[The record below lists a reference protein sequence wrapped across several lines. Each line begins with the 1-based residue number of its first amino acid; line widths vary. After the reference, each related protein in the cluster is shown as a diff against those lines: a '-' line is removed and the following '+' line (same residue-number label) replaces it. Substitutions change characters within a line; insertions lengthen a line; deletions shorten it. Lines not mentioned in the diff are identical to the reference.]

1 MATTTRP
8 LLLSCDA
15 EADTEQDLPKQP
27 LSQKVSI
34 WRGTFGY
41 KPFDESSVT
50 KAFKDA
56 FYDLKF
62 FGKPHKSNRP
72 FELSLVRQVLWV
84 SCWNLSVL
92 GLLIYLCLL
101 PLGFSDEESPC
112 QPDGEFRFGGIDRP
126 GRFDWW
132 APRGFFQITLS
143 WGRLTF
149 GTAKLIDVIWDLVVG
164 RGGQTLMA
172 LASWRVF
179 AEYLQLSL
187 ITKPAAYS
195 TVWLIRFQKDNSALA
210 TWKLAAGFFKIGLAS
225 KKVMCFMI
233 WTALLILAFPTFASS
248 MTGYTPYNK
257 AYVNSTS
264 GKLIQFPSIAPVAY
278 VIRDGYRVDS
288 LGKDY
293 PVLWKGNSTITSRSS
308 LELYETCDDPED
320 VNNVQADCQLQ
331 RDVSQ
336 YIQRYGF
343 EGKSGHKTKHGQKT
357 HFRNKTLEWP
367 PLNVKAFYLP
377 NSFYWNWTANYTD
390 STSPAPLNPYP
401 DSSALTFLVEEDIY
415 NVKDVQAEGICQPIK
430 NGESIEYQWGFSFL
444 QLFVMTVLL
453 HSWSIGLVVLWTTA
467 HLTLQ
472 RNDIAASPEGWKSLL
487 NMTDRIKEQL
497 MSAGIIWENL
507 TDIELQD
514 EIQLLLT
521 GGPVPIS
528 SEGSDPEKPLPQGH
542 FSVWRWMWRHKLRLV
557 EGIHFVVFIC
567 LENTLR
573 SDGLYYHFDEGA
585 FCMAVLLYAT
595 TSLIIAYALGK
606 ILIALTVA

>member
-8 LLLSCDA
+8 LLLSCDV
-15 EADTEQDLPKQP
+15 EADTEPDLPKQP
-27 LSQKVSI
+27 LSQKIST

-41 KPFDESSVT
+41 KPSDESSVT

-143 WGRLTF
+143 WGRLSF
-149 GTAKLIDVIWDLVVG
+149 GTAKLIDVIWDLVLG

-172 LASWRVF
+172 LVSWRVF
-179 AEYLQLSL
+179 VEYLQLSL

-210 TWKLAAGFFKIGLAS
+210 TWRLAAGFFKVGLAS
-225 KKVMCFMI
+225 RKVMCFMI
-233 WTALLILAFPTFASS
+233 WTALLILAFPTFTSS

-264 GKLIQFPSIAPVAY
+264 GKLIQFPSIAPVA
-278 VIRDGYRVDS
+278 S
-288 LGKDY
+288 
-293 PVLWKGNSTITSRSS
+293 ST
-308 LELYETCDDPED
+308 ELYETCDEWED

-331 RDVSQ
+331 RDVSE

-343 EGKSGHKTKHGQKT
+343 EGKGGHGTKHGQKSR
-357 HFRNKTLEWP
+357 FRNKTLEWP

-377 NSFYWNWTANYTD
+377 NSFYWNWTANHTD
-390 STSPAPLNPYP
+390 SASPAPFNPYP
-401 DSSALTFLVEEDIY
+401 NSSALTFLVEEDLY
-415 NVKDVQAEGICQPIK
+415 NAKDVQAEGICQPIK

-444 QLFVMTVLL
+444 QLFAMVVIL
-453 HSWSIGLVVLWTTA
+453 HSWSIGLVVL
-467 HLTLQ
+467 
-472 RNDIAASPEGWKSLL
+472 
-487 NMTDRIKEQL
+487 
-497 MSAGIIWENL
+497 
-507 TDIELQD
+507 
-514 EIQLLLT
+514 
-521 GGPVPIS
+521 
-528 SEGSDPEKPLPQGH
+528 
-542 FSVWRWMWRHKLRLV
+542 
-557 EGIHFVVFIC
+557 
-567 LENTLR
+567 
-573 SDGLYYHFDEGA
+573 
-585 FCMAVLLYAT
+585 
-595 TSLIIAYALGK
+595 
-606 ILIALTVA
+606 